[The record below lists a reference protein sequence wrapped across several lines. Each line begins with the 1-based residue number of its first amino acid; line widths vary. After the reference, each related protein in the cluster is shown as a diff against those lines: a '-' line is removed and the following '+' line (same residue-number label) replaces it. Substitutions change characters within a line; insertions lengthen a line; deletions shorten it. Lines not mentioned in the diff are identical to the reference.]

1 MPAEQIAKIV
11 ADEIMANQVEEF
23 EKEKKKLQVCLKAP
37 EKKFD
42 HLERAQRLEEIPL
55 LKLQYEEFK
64 EEAKV
69 VLEEKENGS
78 IEGEKIE

>member
-1 MPAEQIAKIV
+1 
-11 ADEIMANQVEEF
+11 
-23 EKEKKKLQVCLKAP
+23 
-37 EKKFD
+37 
-42 HLERAQRLEEIPL
+42 LEEIPL